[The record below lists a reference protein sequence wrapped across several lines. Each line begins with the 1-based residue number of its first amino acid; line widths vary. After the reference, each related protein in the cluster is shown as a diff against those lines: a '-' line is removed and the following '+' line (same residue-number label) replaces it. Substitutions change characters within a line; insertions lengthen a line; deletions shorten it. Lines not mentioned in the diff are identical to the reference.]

1 MNIPLN
7 GLLSRPLGS
16 RPNRPTDRALA
27 GCAIAGQVKSVS
39 PDFTAVA
46 SSLRYQST
54 ALGMEIETKEN
65 GSGSTAFSFEFKTP
79 HTVPVRCNVTR
90 WRDTSRLGPV
100 TENTMQ
106 AACGLMS
113 VHGRASGKLQPL
125 GLNYISTL
133 TAALALQGGIAASI
147 GQLRGLSTLNSSVS
161 MGSAGLLSMAQ
172 YIAGATTSESPEKL
186 LPGQFPT
193 RLVFPSFHWMA
204 SSSNSRH

>member
-90 WRDTSRLGPV
+90 WSDTSRQVP
-100 TENTMQ
+100 
-106 AACGLMS
+106 
-113 VHGRASGKLQPL
+113 
-125 GLNYISTL
+125 
-133 TAALALQGGIAASI
+133 
-147 GQLRGLSTLNSSVS
+147 
-161 MGSAGLLSMAQ
+161 
-172 YIAGATTSESPEKL
+172 
-186 LPGQFPT
+186 
-193 RLVFPSFHWMA
+193 
-204 SSSNSRH
+204 